1 MSKIKMTANVI
12 KQDMIGPDIYSL
24 WILAEEIEA
33 QARAGQFLSVYTKDA
48 SRLLPRPISIC
59 EIDREAG
66 ALRLVYRI
74 AGGGTR
80 EFAGYRAGDTVTVL
94 GPLGNGF
101 PEIAAD
107 RHAFLIGGGIGIPP
121 MLELAKELNC
131 EKTAVLGYRDAQL
144 FLKEEFESYA
154 KVVVATEDGSVGTK
168 GNVLDAI
175 REQGLIADT
184 AGHLKLPAGEAVKQ
198 KPAAPVILAC
208 GPTPM
213 LRALKA
219 FAAEHRIECWLS
231 LEERM
236 ACGVGACLACVCQ
249 TGGVDAHSNVHN
261 KRICK
266 DGPVFEA
273 GEVEL

>member
-121 MLELAKELNC
+121 MLELAKEL
-131 EKTAVLGYRDAQL
+131 R
-144 FLKEEFESYA
+144 
-154 KVVVATEDGSVGTK
+154 EDGGP
-168 GNVLDAI
+168 
-175 REQGLIADT
+175 R
-184 AGHLKLPAGEAVKQ
+184 LPGR
-198 KPAAPVILAC
+198 AAFP
-208 GPTPM
+208 
-213 LRALKA
+213 
-219 FAAEHRIECWLS
+219 
-231 LEERM
+231 ER
-236 ACGVGACLACVCQ
+236 GV
-249 TGGVDAHSNVHN
+249 
-261 KRICK
+261 
-266 DGPVFEA
+266 
-273 GEVEL
+273 